1 MSSEI
6 KIRSIFR
13 LGVLTDQQAIRTSNT
28 IRAALMIVET
38 VHEIGI
44 MMNPE
49 EKKEKKREMISK
61 FIQNH
66 YTNIPVHKSCL
77 ENKIQECY
85 I

>member
-28 IRAALMIVET
+28 VRAALMIVET

-49 EKKEKKREMISK
+49 EKK
-61 FIQNH
+61 
-66 YTNIPVHKSCL
+66 
-77 ENKIQECY
+77 
-85 I
+85 